1 MGWEGSQHEAGTG
14 EAASDMAGSGG
25 HIYRR
30 VPLLSQRGGDGC
42 GQTAFKLGAGAAA
55 SSRAGAGTDP
65 VAKGR
70 REGRARRAFFFLP
83 KLIFLGQTACAS
95 QKDQQ
100 FQCNSEMCC
109 LPRQQGLA
117 SAGSESSLCALAEAL
132 LSKEDAPLQEPAI
145 DQQFTIDACS
155 GDLHGHMLKDNSA
168 LSPDAR
174 LSR

>member
-70 REGRARRAFFFLP
+70 REGRARRAFFFSP
-83 KLIFLGQTACAS
+83 QTH
-95 QKDQQ
+95 
-100 FQCNSEMCC
+100 F
-109 LPRQQGLA
+109 PR
-117 SAGSESSLCALAEAL
+117 SNSLCWSKGPTVPVQLGDV
-132 LSKEDAPLQEPAI
+132 LSTTAARTCISRIRKQPLCPGRGIA
-145 DQQFTIDACS
+145 QQRGCS
-155 GDLHGHMLKDNSA
+155 
-168 LSPDAR
+168 SPGT
-174 LSR
+174 SY